1 MTALLHRTDIALLVL
16 LTVTLGTRVAHGQI
30 AVIVNREVP
39 VASMSRSKIV
49 DLFTGDVRL
58 WSNGVAVVPIDLQ
71 EPKDIRKSFYKD
83 LGKSSARMRSIW
95 MKRKLSGE
103 GDPPEAVETE
113 DEVLARVAATPGSIS
128 FVRASRASKSVKI
141 IRILQ

>member
-1 MTALLHRTDIALLVL
+1 VSLVL
-16 LTVTLGTRVAHGQI
+16 VGAALSAPCAYGQI
-30 AVIVNREVP
+30 AVIANPDVP
-39 VASMSRSKIV
+39 VDSMNRSKIV

-58 WSNGVAVVPIDLQ
+58 WGNGVPVVPIDLQ
-71 EPKDIRKSFYKD
+71 EPKEVRKSFYKE

-95 MKRKLSGE
+95 MKKKLSGE

-113 DEVLARVAATPGSIS
+113 DEVVARVAATPGSIS